1 MILLLSY
8 VLQAPKK
15 EKGPA
20 PRPPSIVTSPS
31 SPEREKGPAPPP
43 PTNNQTPI
51 TIPTSENVD
60 PIVTKPSTPTS
71 TDTQT
76 AVVGTA
82 PVSNQVNPPES
93 VKNPAPQP
101 PKITNV
107 PPLPNNEKK
116 IPDVKPPTKQN
127 ETKNRRHSHVDTQES
142 SKLLVDQVCA
152 EAEILATE
160 KRKSKI
166 DSNHVSSKTINDK
179 LVKYSSAENINI
191 DKKEAIDKKMD
202 HRKSSADVM
211 ISSRNNSNNSS
222 GSSGSSSRGL
232 TRVNSQVVVEIRDER
247 TGRIIPIRNNGK
259 PPAPKVATSKVN
271 QDMSKVRF
279 FFLKV

>member
-1 MILLLSY
+1 M
-8 VLQAPKK
+8 
-15 EKGPA
+15 
-20 PRPPSIVTSPS
+20 TSPS

-60 PIVTKPSTPTS
+60 PVVTKPSTPPSPVAS
-71 TDTQT
+71 TAIT
-76 AVVGTA
+76 GTVPA
-82 PVSNQVNPPES
+82 SNQVNPPES
-93 VKNPAPQP
+93 VKSPAPQP
-101 PKITNV
+101 PKTKNE

-116 IPDVKPPTKQN
+116 IPEVKPPTVNKQN
-127 ETKNRRHSHVDTQES
+127 ETKNRRHSHVDTQHTQES

-152 EAEILATE
+152 EAEILAAE
-160 KRKSKI
+160 KRKAKI
-166 DSNHVSSKTINDK
+166 DSNHVSSNTLNDK

-222 GSSGSSSRGL
+222 GSSGSSSRSL

-259 PPAPKVATSKVN
+259 PPAPKVATAQVN
-271 QDMSKVRF
+271 QDVSKVRF
-279 FFLKV
+279 LICFYTVRISETFY